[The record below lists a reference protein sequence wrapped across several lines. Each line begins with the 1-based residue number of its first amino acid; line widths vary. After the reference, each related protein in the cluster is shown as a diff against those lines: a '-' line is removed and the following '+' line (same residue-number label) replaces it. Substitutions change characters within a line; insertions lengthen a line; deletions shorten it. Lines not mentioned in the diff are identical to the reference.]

1 MAESKKCTMCGFETQ
16 DLELSVCP
24 GCGEEDMW
32 LVSGRSRPVGGESW
46 ELPPEA
52 TQWRFEEGNVVL
64 APYETIIERRKYG
77 SVCRRCGHVIKE
89 SEDQT
94 TCPICGHVHEIEKV
108 IIQRYSPEERESRRN
123 MSKEELVDQLKD
135 IASHKVDAPY
145 HKHSNAMC
153 YSIRPPERITIGCD
167 CCHKTYEIRDWD
179 DHLDEIEQA
188 VSEIRALGYQASV
201 MRLCRDCARR
211 QDIRPILLSGDA
223 EADRE
228 TSFYLF
234 AFRADA
240 ASDFTY
246 SISCDPLD
254 FRIVL
259 AFLQN
264 KTTFV
269 YGDDIIHLRMQV
281 PIIEYMTG
289 LHLSGDVAASRA
301 AIRRIAEKRECGKP
315 RRPERGGELEK
326 EPDRADE
333 DRAKSWEQVPEEKIK
348 VVMEEMAIHHK
359 NLSEMGECGR
369 QRQVIRQMDQ
379 SVLGCLKDMILDSLA
394 GNDD

>member
-1 MAESKKCTMCGFETQ
+1 M
-16 DLELSVCP
+16 ELSVCP

-46 ELPPEA
+46 ELPSEA
-52 TQWRFEEGNVVL
+52 TRWRLEEENVVL
-64 APYETIIERRKYG
+64 APYETLIERRKYG
-77 SVCRRCGHVIKE
+77 SVCRRCGHVIKA

-94 TCPICGHVHEIEKV
+94 TCPICGHVHEIERV

-123 MSKEELVDQLKD
+123 MSKEELIGQLKD

-145 HKHSNAMC
+145 HMHSNAMC
-153 YSIRPPERITIGCD
+153 YSILPSERIAIECD
-167 CCHKTYEIRDWD
+167 CCHKTYEIQNLD
-179 DHLDEIEQA
+179 DHLDIIEQV
-188 VSEIRALGYQASV
+188 VSEIRAMGYQASV

-228 TSFYLF
+228 ASFYLF

-240 ASDFTY
+240 ASDFSY

-269 YGDDIIHLRMQV
+269 HGDDIIHLRMQV
-281 PIIEYMTG
+281 PVIEYMTG
-289 LHLSGDVAASRA
+289 LHLSGDIAESRA
-301 AIRRIAEKRECGKP
+301 AIRRIAEKRECGKH
-315 RRPERGGELEK
+315 RRQERGGELEK
-326 EPDRADE
+326 EPEQADE
-333 DRAKSWEQVPEEKIK
+333 DRAKVWRQMPEEKIK
-348 VVMEEMAIHHK
+348 VVMEDMAIHHK
-359 NLSEMGECGR
+359 NIPETRECGR
-369 QRQVIRQMDQ
+369 HRQVIRQMDKP
-379 SVLGCLKDMILDSLA
+379 VLGRLYDMVLDSLESH
-394 GNDD
+394 DD